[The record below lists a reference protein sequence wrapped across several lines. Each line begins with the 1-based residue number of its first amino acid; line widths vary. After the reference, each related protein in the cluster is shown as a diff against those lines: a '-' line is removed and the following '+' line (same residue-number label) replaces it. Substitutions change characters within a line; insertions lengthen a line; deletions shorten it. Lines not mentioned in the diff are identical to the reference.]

1 MDKFIKTLLF
11 LIIIIA
17 VSTNIGVAGFDSTD
31 FHGVPS
37 YSIIIYQ
44 KYYEVNKG
52 DIVNFSIHIT
62 GVGDVDA
69 NKLWISIPPNIVKE
83 KIELKEYKYLCGWNN
98 VSGSDSDRLIRFLR
112 DNYDVDC
119 VENANLSKSN
129 DSKIIIIS
137 KDKKNSAEIMYDEKN
152 EKVTMKLSDGRTRDL
167 YKDKGKNSPIFYL
180 DSHELDNFFG
190 TSLSASYF
198 KVVKNPFY
206 SLGELQFVGDE
217 GEAPITF
224 EFTVD
229 DNAPEGDHEIFII
242 LYYKN
247 AKQWYQ
253 SQELVK
259 IHVNSWPEQHIYL
272 SSVLITLLAA
282 IVIAVASFIWKFIRK
297 RVKNEEKRN

>member
-1 MDKFIKTLLF
+1 MDKFIKTLFF

-17 VSTNIGVAGFDSTD
+17 VSTNIGVAKFDSTD

-52 DIVNFSIHIT
+52 EIVNFSIHIT
-62 GVGDVDA
+62 GVGDVDT

-83 KIELKEYKYLCGWNN
+83 KIVLKEYMYLCGWNN
-98 VSGSDSDRLIRFLR
+98 LSESDSDRLKRVLKK
-112 DNYDVDC
+112 NYDVDWM
-119 VENANLSKSN
+119 ENANISKSN

-152 EKVTMKLSDGRTRDL
+152 EKVTMNLSDGRTPDL

-180 DSHELDNFFG
+180 DPYELDNFFG
-190 TSLSASYF
+190 TSLSANYF

-206 SLGELQFVGDE
+206 SLGELQFVGDGGE
-217 GEAPITF
+217 EAPITF
-224 EFTVD
+224 GFTVD

-247 AKQWYQ
+247 GKQWYQ

-259 IHVNSWPEQHIYL
+259 IHVNSWHEQHFNRSFHHCCGIAYL
-272 SSVLITLLAA
+272 
-282 IVIAVASFIWKFIRK
+282 
-297 RVKNEEKRN
+297 EKV

>member
-1 MDKFIKTLLF
+1 MDKFIKTLFF

-69 NKLWISIPPNIVKE
+69 NKLRIFIPPNIVKE
-83 KIELKEYKYLCGWNN
+83 KIELKEYRYLCGWNN
-98 VSGSDSDRLIRFLR
+98 LSESDSYRLRKFLKK
-112 DNYDVDC
+112 NYDVDW
-119 VENANLSKSN
+119 VENANISKSN

-152 EKVTMKLSDGRTRDL
+152 EKVTMKLSDDRTCDL
-167 YKDKGKNSPIFYL
+167 YEEKKSIFYL
-180 DSHELDNFFG
+180 DSYALDNFFG

-198 KVVKNPFY
+198 KYY
-206 SLGELQFVGDE
+206 SLGELQFGGDGG

-247 AKQWYQ
+247 EKQWYQ

-259 IHVNSWPEQHIYL
+259 IHVNSWHEQHIYQFP
-272 SSVLITLLAA
+272 VLITVLAA
-282 IVIAVASFIWKFIRK
+282 LVIAGASFIWNIIRK

>member
-1 MDKFIKTLLF
+1 MF

-69 NKLWISIPPNIVKE
+69 NKLLISISPNIVKE

-98 VSGSDSDRLIRFLR
+98 VSGSDSDRLIRFLKYK
-112 DNYDVDC
+112 YDVDWM
-119 VENANLSKSN
+119 ENANISKSN

-152 EKVTMKLSDGRTRDL
+152 EKVTMKLSDDRTRDL

-180 DSHELDNFFG
+180 ESYALDNFFG
-190 TSLSASYF
+190 TSLSANYF
-198 KVVKNPFY
+198 KYY

-247 AKQWYQ
+247 GKQWYQ

-272 SSVLITLLAA
+272 SAVLIALLAA

-297 RVKNEEKRN
+297 FIRKRVKNEEKHN

>member
-1 MDKFIKTLLF
+1 MDKFIKTLFF

-69 NKLWISIPPNIVKE
+69 NKLRISIPPNIVKE
-83 KIELKEYKYLCGWNN
+83 KIELKEYRYLCGWNN
-98 VSGSDSDRLIRFLR
+98 VSENDSYGLRKFLKK
-112 DNYDVDC
+112 NFDVDWM
-119 VENANLSKSN
+119 ENANISKSN

-152 EKVTMKLSDGRTRDL
+152 EKVTMNLSDGRTRDL

-180 DSHELDNFFG
+180 DSYELDNFFG
-190 TSLSASYF
+190 TSLSANYF
-198 KVVKNPFY
+198 KYY
-206 SLGELQFVGDE
+206 SLGELQFVGDGGE
-217 GEAPITF
+217 EAPITF
-224 EFTVD
+224 GFTVD
-229 DNAPEGDHEIFII
+229 DNAPEGDHEIFIN

-247 AKQWYQ
+247 GKQWYQ

-259 IHVNSWPEQHIYL
+259 IHVNSWHEQHIYQ
-272 SSVLITLLAA
+272 SSVLITVLAA
-282 IVIAVASFIWKFIRK
+282 SVIAGASFIWNIIRK
-297 RVKNEEKRN
+297 RVKN